1 MISQPLRIPALIFA
15 AQLLLACSGSDSGL
29 DTPPNRESDVHGIW
43 RTRIQFGSATINAT
57 MDIKPDHSL
66 TFSRTWKG
74 GMAAD
79 TSLEYENVREEGT
92 WLVEN
97 GLMKVTKVA
106 CKYADSTGTLASA
119 PCQAP
124 IRKEVALSISGSQW
138 TILEGEATYTFI
150 KD

>member
-1 MISQPLRIPALIFA
+1 MISQPSRIPALVFA
-15 AQLLLACSGSDSGL
+15 AQLFLACSGSDSGL
-29 DTPPNRESDVHGIW
+29 DSPSDRESDVLGTW
-43 RTRIQFGSATINAT
+43 RTRIQFGSATINAK
-57 MDIKPDHSL
+57 MEIEADHSI
-66 TFSRTWKG
+66 TFSRTLKG
-74 GMAAD
+74 GLAAD

-106 CKYADSTGTLASA
+106 CKYIDTTGTLAPA

-150 KD
+150 RD